1 MLETAGA
8 TARRSMTA
16 CSRPPNPHRERL
28 AHALVEEN
36 PSKAAGIKA
45 SYSEKAASDCAR
57 RIEKLPVLIARIEF
71 LGPKALEKRE
81 ITVKRIAKACSQIAL
96 GDMSQHL
103 HLNDAGE
110 P

>member
-1 MLETAGA
+1 M
-8 TARRSMTA
+8 
-16 CSRPPNPHRERL
+16 

-57 RIEKLPVLIARIEF
+57 RLEKLPVLIARIEF

-96 GDMSQHL
+96 ATCRNTCTLTTLVNPSPTARNARQKSSTCFTK
-103 HLNDAGE
+103 
-110 P
+110 